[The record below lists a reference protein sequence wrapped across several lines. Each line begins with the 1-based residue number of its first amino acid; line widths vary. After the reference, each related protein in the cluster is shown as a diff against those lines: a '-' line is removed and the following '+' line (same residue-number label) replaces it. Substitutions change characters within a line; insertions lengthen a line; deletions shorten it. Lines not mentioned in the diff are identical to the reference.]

1 MRTTASV
8 CCGVA
13 AAATMLFA
21 PSLARADNSTTIT
34 VLGTSDVSDSGL
46 SQNVIGPQLKAA
58 FPQYTYRYVGSATG
72 TAIQNAQQGIGGP
85 SALIVHAASLENQ
98 FVAGGFSYNGRYGNA
113 IWTND
118 FVLAGPAASEGTK
131 ANVLADAPHNIAKA
145 FADVAAAG
153 VAGTASFISR
163 GGTTTASGT
172 TVQEHALWKLMFDSG
187 LTPAGVVVC
196 NVSAA
201 DGGGMSPILPATQA
215 TSGEPCPDSGTVA
228 SPNNPPWYLINSG
241 ANQGANVVATNA
253 CTLPTAVA
261 ASCYSLTDRG
271 TFDYLSSS
279 TSPAAPTGIPA
290 LQIVTRDNA
299 ASTPG
304 GANELINYF
313 HVYIIN
319 PAKPGQTVNLQ
330 GAQDFVSVLTSSSFQ
345 SQLKTYLNNT
355 SDPGGAPFK
364 GTASPG
370 LTSAVS
376 ASGVTSGQ
384 PVTVS
389 GDVSQPQPG
398 YPAVAGAPVTVSRL
412 AGLVPVPVASGTTDG
427 AGHYSVTFTP
437 GVSGSYQ
444 VSTGEIG
451 QVENAGLSP
460 AYGDILSPAASA
472 AFALSVTGTATI
484 AKATTTPGRVQ
495 VAGTVG
501 PAAPDGSARV
511 DILAR
516 KAGSTGEFNVIAS
529 KTLAAGQSTF
539 AADET
544 LGTGAWTV
552 QVRYSDAGL
561 LAAATSATRNLTV
574 PSTKGPSVGVKKLKV
589 KRGTVTLSGSIGSA
603 PRGKSGTLRLYAL
616 TTTKVKK
623 AKSAKKSKPATFK
636 QVAKVTIKTGHR
648 AFSIKHKFK
657 RGLRYVLQL
666 QYVHSGQSTT
676 SSKYRYVNV
685 R

>member
-1 MRTTASV
+1 
-8 CCGVA
+8 
-13 AAATMLFA
+13 MLLA
-21 PSLARADNSTTIT
+21 PSFARADTASTVT

-46 SQNVIGPQLKAA
+46 SQNVIGPQFKAA

-72 TAIQNAQQGIGGP
+72 TAIQNAQQGNGGP

-98 FVAGGFSYNGRYGNA
+98 FVAGGFSLNGRYGNA

-118 FVLAGPAASEGTK
+118 FVLAGPAANEGAK
-131 ANVLADAPHNIAKA
+131 ANVVADAPHNVAKA
-145 FADVAAAG
+145 FADVAQAG

-215 TSGEPCPDSGTVA
+215 TSGQPCPDSGTVA

-253 CTLPTAVA
+253 CTIPTAVA

-271 TFDYLSSS
+271 TFDYLSSG
-279 TSPAAPTGIPA
+279 TSPSAPTGIPN
-290 LQIVTRDNA
+290 LQMVTRDND
-299 ASTPG
+299 ASAPG
-304 GANELINYF
+304 GSNELINYF

-319 PAKPGQTVNLQ
+319 PAKPGQTVNVQ
-330 GAQDFVSVLTSSSFQ
+330 GAQDFVSLLTSSGFQ
-345 SQLKTYLNNT
+345 SSLKTYLNT
-355 SDPGGAPFK
+355 TTDPGGPPFK
-364 GTASPG
+364 AVASPSIT
-370 LTSAVS
+370 TSAS
-376 ASGVTSGQ
+376 TGAVTAGQ

-389 GDVSQPQPG
+389 GAVNQLQPG
-398 YPAVAGAPVTVSRL
+398 YPSIAGAPVTVSRV
-412 AGLVPVPVASGTTDG
+412 AGIVPVPVASGATDG
-427 AGHYSVTFTP
+427 NGHYSITFTP
-437 GVSGSYQ
+437 SVSGSYQ
-444 VSTGEIG
+444 VSTGEIS
-451 QVENAGLSP
+451 QIENSSLNP
-460 AYGDILSPAASA
+460 VYGDILSPAAGSA
-472 AFALSVTGTATI
+472 FGVDVTGTATI
-484 AKATTTPGRVQ
+484 TKATGSPGRVQ
-495 VAGTVG
+495 VAGGIG

-516 KAGSTGEFNVIAS
+516 ESTSTGAFNVVAS
-529 KTLAAGQSTF
+529 RTLAAGQSTF
-539 AADET
+539 AVDEP
-544 LGTGAWTV
+544 LGSGTWTV

-561 LAAATSATRNLTV
+561 VTAGTSANKTVTV
-574 PSTKGPSVGVKKLKV
+574 PSTKGPSVGIKKLKV
-589 KRGTVTLSGSIGSA
+589 KRGTVTLSGTLGSA
-603 PRGKSGTLRLYAL
+603 PRGKSGSLRLYAL

-623 AKSAKKSKPATFK
+623 AKSAKKAKPATFK
-636 QVAKVTIKTGHR
+636 RVATVTIKTGHR

-657 RGLRYVLQL
+657 RGHRYVLQL
-666 QYVHSGQSTT
+666 RYVHTGQSTT

-685 R
+685 H